1 VDAVD
6 FIEEELAENVIQL
19 LALTIE
25 IPSKKQQLP
34 QRPLILETFS
44 NLLFFAQ
51 RTLSQ
56 SNTVHHC
63 FTCSMVY
70 SSLSVT

>member
-34 QRPLILETFS
+34 
-44 NLLFFAQ
+44 
-51 RTLSQ
+51 
-56 SNTVHHC
+56 
-63 FTCSMVY
+63 
-70 SSLSVT
+70 